1 MEFVIITGRSGS
13 GKTSCLH
20 LLEDLGYYC
29 IDNLPIS
36 LLPSL
41 PAHLDNKQKIAIG
54 VDVRNLPEE
63 PHVLNEILQQ
73 FKQKNFQLEDIF
85 LETDT
90 PVLLERFSA
99 TRRKHPLSS
108 SNTSLNE
115 ALDLEMALLEPLQQL
130 ADHHIDSSHL
140 NIHQLQQL
148 LRTIKGDNQ
157 RQLTVLIQSFGFKH
171 GSPTNSDFVF
181 DVRCLPNPYWV
192 KELRPLT
199 GQDKEIIDF
208 FNDSTPAQTMADDIT
223 QFIGKWLPKFYD
235 DNRNYL
241 TVSIGCTGGRHRS
254 VYLTDCIYQHFKQLE
269 LLGMDI
275 QVRHRDME

>member
-1 MEFVIITGRSGS
+1 MEFVIITGRSGT

-29 IDNLPIS
+29 IDNLPVS

-41 PAHLDNKQKIAIG
+41 PAHLDNKDKIAIG
-54 VDVRNLPEE
+54 VDVRNLPKNAS
-63 PHVLNEILQQ
+63 VLNDILQQ
-73 FKQKNFQLEDIF
+73 LKQQQIQLHVIF

-90 PVLLERFSA
+90 PVLLERFNA
-99 TRRKHPLSS
+99 TRRKHPLSD
-108 SNTSLNE
+108 SNTSLSE
-115 ALDLEMALLEPLQQL
+115 ALELEMALLEPLQQI
-130 ADHHIDSSHL
+130 AHRHIDSSRL
-140 NIHQLQQL
+140 NIHQLQQQ
-148 LRTIKGDNQ
+148 LRTIRGKDQ
-157 RQLTVLIQSFGFKH
+157 RHLTLLVQSFGFKH
-171 GSPTNSDFVF
+171 GSPTHSDFVF

-199 GQDKEIIDF
+199 GKDSAIIDF
-208 FNDSTPAQTMADDIT
+208 FKEAESVQTMATDISE
-223 QFIGKWLPKFYD
+223 FIEKWLLQFFN

-254 VYLTDCIYQHFKQLE
+254 VYLTDCIYEHFKKLE
-269 LLGMDI
+269 LKGIDI

>member
-29 IDNLPIS
+29 IDNLPVS

-41 PAHLDNKQKIAIG
+41 PAHLDNKDKIAIG
-54 VDVRNLPEE
+54 IDVRNLPKDTN
-63 PHVLNEILQQ
+63 VLNKILQQ
-73 FKQKNFQLEDIF
+73 LSQQKIQLHVIF

-99 TRRKHPLSS
+99 TRRKHPLSD

-115 ALDLEMALLEPLQQL
+115 ALELEMALLEPLQQM
-130 ADHHIDSSHL
+130 AHYHIDSSHL
-140 NIHQLQQL
+140 NIHQLQQQ
-148 LRTIKGDNQ
+148 LRAIKGDDQ
-157 RQLTVLIQSFGFKH
+157 RQLTLLVQSFGFKH

-199 GQDKEIIDF
+199 GKDAAIINF
-208 FNDSTPAQTMADDIT
+208 FNDAEPAQAMARDIN
-223 QFIGKWLPKFYD
+223 QFIEKWLPHFYN

-254 VYLTDCIYQHFKQLE
+254 VYLADKIYKHFKQLE
-269 LLGMDI
+269 LTGMDI